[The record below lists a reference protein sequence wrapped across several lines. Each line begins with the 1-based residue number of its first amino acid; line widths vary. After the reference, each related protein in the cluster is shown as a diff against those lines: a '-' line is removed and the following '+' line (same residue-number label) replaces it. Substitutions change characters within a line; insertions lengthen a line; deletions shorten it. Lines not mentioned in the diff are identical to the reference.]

1 MIGRI
6 FGWGAVRA
14 LTPED
19 ELGGVTD
26 ALAGLLRKEVV
37 FTDAQLL
44 SGEDAY
50 RFGHILVRDAAYRG
64 LPKETRS
71 ELHEQFASFLE
82 VSTGD
87 RAAEYEEIIGYH
99 LEQAFTFRTQLGP
112 INDQI
117 AALQNRAHVRLTSAG
132 ERALL
137 RGDLPAALNLFQ
149 RAAAL
154 ASGSADKA
162 ETLTHVGRVL
172 VRLGQLAEADALL
185 EQALELA
192 RENEDNLR
200 AGRAEI
206 AREFVRLQL
215 EPEEHS
221 GQIVDLTERL
231 ERVFSEH
238 GDDLGL
244 AHTWRLRSE
253 VGRLVCRFAEEEAA
267 LEQALLH
274 ADAAGDEREVA
285 EIRLWLGTSL
295 CYGPTPVGAAI
306 ARCRVMLEQA
316 HGVRWVEASILGMLG
331 FLHAMA
337 DEPIQAQEHHARSGA
352 ILEELGMTFPLA
364 ARAVNTARIE
374 LMAGDLAAAER
385 QLRWGYEQFERI
397 GETEVRSTMAAML
410 AQVLHEQGQDDEAEQ
425 FALTSDELAAA
436 DDVYSQLLWRSAL
449 AKVRARRDGI
459 EEARELA
466 QQAVKLAAATDSLS
480 FHGWA
485 LLDLARVE
493 ALLNGGTPPSD
504 LVAEAM
510 ELFAR
515 KEDAASLRRA
525 AAQFAGAGVSSI
537 RA

>member
-1 MIGRI
+1 M
-6 FGWGAVRA
+6 V
-14 LTPED
+14 
-19 ELGGVTD
+19 
-26 ALAGLLRKEVV
+26 
-37 FTDAQLL
+37 
-44 SGEDAY
+44 
-50 RFGHILVRDAAYRG
+50 
-64 LPKETRS
+64 
-71 ELHEQFASFLE
+71 
-82 VSTGD
+82 
-87 RAAEYEEIIGYH
+87 
-99 LEQAFTFRTQLGP
+99 
-112 INDQI
+112 
-117 AALQNRAHVRLTSAG
+117 ALQHRAHVRLTSAG

-149 RAAAL
+149 RAAHL
-154 ASGSADKA
+154 APGSADRA

-192 RENEDNLR
+192 RENEDELR

-221 GQIVDLTERL
+221 VQIVDLTERL
-231 ERVFSEH
+231 ERVFDEH
-238 GDDLGL
+238 DDDLGL

-285 EIRLWLGTSL
+285 EIRLWLGTCL
-295 CYGPTPVGAAI
+295 CYGPTPVSAAI
-306 ARCRVMLEQA
+306 DRCRVMLEQA

-337 DEPIQAQEHHARSGA
+337 DDPVQAHDYHASQRRDPRGA
-352 ILEELGMTFPLA
+352 RDDVPARGTGGQLRPHRDDGRRPRRRRAAAALGVRAVRADRRDRGALDDGRDAGAGA
-364 ARAVNTARIE
+364 ARAGAR
-374 LMAGDLAAAER
+374 ATR
-385 QLRWGYEQFERI
+385 PSSSRC
-397 GETEVRSTMAAML
+397 
-410 AQVLHEQGQDDEAEQ
+410 
-425 FALTSDELAAA
+425 TSDELAAA

-449 AKVRARRDGI
+449 AKVRARRDGADD
-459 EEARELA
+459 ARELA

-493 ALLNGGTPPSD
+493 ALLNGGAPPPE

-510 ELFAR
+510 ELFER
-515 KEDAASLRRA
+515 KQDAASLRRA